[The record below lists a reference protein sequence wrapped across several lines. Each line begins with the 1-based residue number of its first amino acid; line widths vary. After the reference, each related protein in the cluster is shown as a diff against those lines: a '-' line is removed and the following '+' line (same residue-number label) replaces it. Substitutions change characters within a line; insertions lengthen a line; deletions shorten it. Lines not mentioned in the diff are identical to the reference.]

1 MGPAGEEQPQAR
13 GVYCT
18 ERWPRV
24 HRIWA
29 GGFSTVLT
37 RSLGEPGQRASL
49 NVLFLKKKTHVTD
62 LSQDGNE
69 KQAQSAH
76 HDALRTS

>member
-1 MGPAGEEQPQAR
+1 MGPAGEEQPQTR
-13 GVYCT
+13 GACCT

-29 GGFSTVLT
+29 GGFSAVLT